1 MRSVLAVKSLML
13 AGAALLMV
21 WASDAAGQATSQ
33 SQSPR
38 LRLARLFGDGV
49 VLQRHKPIAVWG
61 WADPDADVSI
71 AFRGHTT
78 HARASSAGSWKTT
91 LPPAEAGGPFEMTV
105 RSRGASI
112 VVHNVLVGDV
122 WVASGQSN
130 MEFEVS
136 HGNNAAQEIATAND
150 SLIRQFKVPNSW
162 ANSPEDEV
170 AGGSWEPADPQ
181 HVGAFSAVGYFF
193 ARDLRK
199 SVHVPIGILNTTW
212 SGSNIETWMSRGAQR
227 ITASAWADTM
237 RAQDARMSA
246 MRDAI
251 RAKLGTLPTM
261 DAGLVNGRALWAD
274 PSLDDSGWSDMPVPA
289 YWEDHGYGGMDGVA
303 WYRVSF
309 DLSEQEQR
317 KGATLTLAAIDD
329 DDVTWING
337 VEVGRTTGYDVGRVY
352 RVPANVLR
360 VGRNVLAVRVTDG
373 GGGGGINGAVSFA
386 PSGGAARSLAGTWK
400 FKVAE
405 VSFQPDGQQ
414 INKVPSVLYNK
425 MVHPVLPATIK
436 GVIWYQGE
444 SNANNL
450 EQAAAYRAQFATL
463 ITSWRHEW
471 DSGRDT
477 FPFLWVQLPGFNP
490 PDSVPPASAAW
501 ATQRESMAAALSLPK
516 TGQAIAIDLGDA
528 SNIHPKNKQDVGARL
543 ALVARKV
550 AYGQAILASGPSYRS
565 HTTLSD
571 TIVVEFNDVG
581 GGLVS
586 RSSDGR
592 LGGFSVA
599 GADRKFVWAEAKV
612 VGTRV
617 YVWSDRV
624 RKPVAVRYAWS
635 NNPDQANLYNRAQL
649 PAAPFRT
656 DRW

>member
-105 RSRGASI
+105 RSRAASI

-227 ITASAWADTM
+227 ITDSAWADTM
-237 RAQDARMSA
+237 RAQECHA
-246 MRDAI
+246 
-251 RAKLGTLPTM
+251 
-261 DAGLVNGRALWAD
+261 
-274 PSLDDSGWSDMPVPA
+274 
-289 YWEDHGYGGMDGVA
+289 
-303 WYRVSF
+303 
-309 DLSEQEQR
+309 
-317 KGATLTLAAIDD
+317 
-329 DDVTWING
+329 
-337 VEVGRTTGYDVGRVY
+337 
-352 RVPANVLR
+352 
-360 VGRNVLAVRVTDG
+360 
-373 GGGGGINGAVSFA
+373 
-386 PSGGAARSLAGTWK
+386 
-400 FKVAE
+400 
-405 VSFQPDGQQ
+405 
-414 INKVPSVLYNK
+414 
-425 MVHPVLPATIK
+425 
-436 GVIWYQGE
+436 
-444 SNANNL
+444 
-450 EQAAAYRAQFATL
+450 
-463 ITSWRHEW
+463 
-471 DSGRDT
+471 
-477 FPFLWVQLPGFNP
+477 
-490 PDSVPPASAAW
+490 
-501 ATQRESMAAALSLPK
+501 
-516 TGQAIAIDLGDA
+516 
-528 SNIHPKNKQDVGARL
+528 
-543 ALVARKV
+543 
-550 AYGQAILASGPSYRS
+550 
-565 HTTLSD
+565 
-571 TIVVEFNDVG
+571 
-581 GGLVS
+581 
-586 RSSDGR
+586 
-592 LGGFSVA
+592 
-599 GADRKFVWAEAKV
+599 
-612 VGTRV
+612 
-617 YVWSDRV
+617 
-624 RKPVAVRYAWS
+624 
-635 NNPDQANLYNRAQL
+635 
-649 PAAPFRT
+649 
-656 DRW
+656 

>member
-1 MRSVLAVKSLML
+1 
-13 AGAALLMV
+13 
-21 WASDAAGQATSQ
+21 
-33 SQSPR
+33 
-38 LRLARLFGDGV
+38 LARLFGDGV
-49 VLQRHKPIAVWG
+49 VLQRHKPIAIWG
-61 WADPDADVSI
+61 WADAGADVSI

-78 HARASSAGSWKTT
+78 HARATSAGSWKTT

-112 VVHNVLVGDV
+112 VIHNVLVGDV

-162 ANSPEDEV
+162 ANSPEDEI
-170 AGGSWEPADPQ
+170 AGGSWEPADSQ
-181 HVGAFSAVGYFF
+181 HVGAFSAVAYFF
-193 ARDLRK
+193 ARELRK
-199 SVHVPIGILNTTW
+199 SVRVPIGILNTTW
-212 SGSNIETWMSRGAQR
+212 GGSNIETWMSRGAQR
-227 ITASAWADTM
+227 ITDSAWADIL

-251 RAKLGTLPTM
+251 GAKLGTLPTT
-261 DAGLVNGRALWAD
+261 DAGLEDGRPLWAD
-274 PSLDDSGWSDMPVPA
+274 ASLDDSGWSDMPVPA

-309 DLSEQEQR
+309 DLNEQER
-317 KGATLTLAAIDD
+317 RNGATLTLAAVDD

-352 RVPANVLR
+352 RIPANVLR

-373 GGGGGINGAVSFA
+373 GGGGGINGAVSFTPGDGA
-386 PSGGAARSLAGTWK
+386 PRSLAGMWK
-400 FKVAE
+400 FRVGK

-425 MVHPVLPATIK
+425 MVHPILLATIK

-450 EQAAAYRAQFATL
+450 EQAAAYRGQFATL

-471 DSGRDT
+471 DSDRDT

-516 TGQAIAIDLGDA
+516 TGQAVAIDLGDA
-528 SNIHPKNKQDVGARL
+528 SNLHPKNKQDVGARL

-565 HTTLSD
+565 HTILGD
-571 TIVVEFNDVG
+571 TIVIEFNDVG
-581 GGLVS
+581 RGLVS

-592 LGGFSVA
+592 VGGFSIA
-599 GADRKFVWAEAKV
+599 GADQKFVWAEAKI
-612 VGTRV
+612 VGGGGRV

-624 RKPVAVRYAWS
+624 RKPAAVRYAWS

>member
-1 MRSVLAVKSLML
+1 
-13 AGAALLMV
+13 
-21 WASDAAGQATSQ
+21 
-33 SQSPR
+33 
-38 LRLARLFGDGV
+38 
-49 VLQRHKPIAVWG
+49 
-61 WADPDADVSI
+61 
-71 AFRGHTT
+71 
-78 HARASSAGSWKTT
+78 
-91 LPPAEAGGPFEMTV
+91 
-105 RSRGASI
+105 
-112 VVHNVLVGDV
+112 
-122 WVASGQSN
+122 
-130 MEFEVS
+130 
-136 HGNNAAQEIATAND
+136 
-150 SLIRQFKVPNSW
+150 
-162 ANSPEDEV
+162 
-170 AGGSWEPADPQ
+170 
-181 HVGAFSAVGYFF
+181 
-193 ARDLRK
+193 
-199 SVHVPIGILNTTW
+199 
-212 SGSNIETWMSRGAQR
+212 
-227 ITASAWADTM
+227 
-237 RAQDARMSA
+237 
-246 MRDAI
+246 
-251 RAKLGTLPTM
+251 M
-261 DAGLVNGRALWAD
+261 DAGLVNGRGLWAD